1 MRKKFSLEKLP
12 NASYIPNYIKDPQK
26 LFEQVKNLKSN
37 QKCSKEIEKNEN
49 KFQIAGAPGPV
60 VASFHLDEIPNFIQE
75 LIEKMKQDEI
85 FGDLKPFQVSMNNYL
100 TDDFSLSVFFLFL
113 KEKATQ
119 RLQRTTSNHHFFR
132 FHHCFGFL
140 SSSFKPLQHYDRIF
154 RFWS

>member
-60 VASFHLDEIPNFIQE
+60 VASFHLDEIPDFIQE

-100 TDDFSLSVFFLFL
+100 TDDFSLSVFFFIF
-113 KEKATQ
+113 KRKSHTKTPKDNKQ
-119 RLQRTTSNHHFFR
+119 
-132 FHHCFGFL
+132 
-140 SSSFKPLQHYDRIF
+140 SSFL
-154 RFWS
+154 